1 MSDGSAPETSVR
13 LSPRE
18 IEVAGMVAQ
27 GLTNREIA
35 ARLFISERTVDG
47 HLERLREALGRN
59 TRSQV
64 PAWVVRHE
72 AAEVA
77 APAGAPAR
85 VVPPPSWTFVHP
97 RAWLAA
103 ALVLGVLAAGVGVLR
118 LTSPVPPIIRTV
130 VGSQCAASKYPG
142 GCYEADVQKALDAKL
157 SRPTSVAVDSKGVI
171 YMADFNKGRI
181 GRVAGGIMTPVA
193 GGGTKDLADG
203 IYGLSVWSDSLGYAS
218 TVAVDSQDQLYLLT
232 SREDILELWKI
243 DPNGYMHFIVSV
255 GPSDVVVTFKAPN
268 LPVGGMAIT
277 KEGII
282 FIADRAGNRVMKFD
296 GKTSSLYAG
305 TGDTLG
311 DGGTATSAQ
320 LSWPIGVALDK
331 NETLY
336 SADTGSHRIRRVDHT
351 KGTITT
357 VAGGAGQF
365 EGNSGDEGPARQAQL
380 SFPFGVA
387 VAPDGTIVFTDTG
400 NHRLRMVTPDGRVY
414 ALAGTGRWGFSG
426 DGMPASDAEFD
437 GPEGLALDSKGDL
450 FIADTENQ
458 RIREIPHL
466 FGSP

>member
-18 IEVAGMVAQ
+18 IEVAAMVAQ

-47 HLERLREALGRN
+47 HLEHLREKLGVN

-64 PAWVVRHE
+64 TAWVVRHE
-72 AAEVA
+72 AADIA
-77 APAGAPAR
+77 APAVAPTR
-85 VVPPPSWTFVHP
+85 VVAPPRWTFVHP
-97 RAWLAA
+97 RAWVAA
-103 ALVLGVLAAGVGVLR
+103 ALVLAVLAAGVGVLR
-118 LTSPVPPIIRTV
+118 LTAPVPPIIRTV
-130 VGSQCAASKYPG
+130 VGSQCAASIYPG

-171 YMADFNKGRI
+171 YIADYNNGRI
-181 GRVAGGIMTPVA
+181 RRVAGGIMTTVA
-193 GGGTKDLADG
+193 GGGTKALADG
-203 IYGLSVWSDSLGYAS
+203 MYGLSVSSDSLGYAS

-232 SREDILELWKI
+232 SREDILELWTI
-243 DPNGYMHFIVSV
+243 DPNAYMHFVVSV
-255 GPSDVVVTFKAPN
+255 GPSDVVVTFNAPN

-277 KEGII
+277 KEGVI

-331 NETLY
+331 NENLY
-336 SADTGSHRIRRVDHT
+336 IADTGNHRIRRVDHT

-365 EGNSGDEGPARQAQL
+365 EGNSGDEGPARQAML

-400 NHRLRMVTPDGRVY
+400 NHRLRTVTPDGKVY

-458 RIREIPHL
+458 RIREIPRL
-466 FGSP
+466 FGSR

>member
-1 MSDGSAPETSVR
+1 
-13 LSPRE
+13 
-18 IEVAGMVAQ
+18 
-27 GLTNREIA
+27 
-35 ARLFISERTVDG
+35 
-47 HLERLREALGRN
+47 
-59 TRSQV
+59 
-64 PAWVVRHE
+64 
-72 AAEVA
+72 
-77 APAGAPAR
+77 
-85 VVPPPSWTFVHP
+85 
-97 RAWLAA
+97 
-103 ALVLGVLAAGVGVLR
+103 
-118 LTSPVPPIIRTV
+118 
-130 VGSQCAASKYPG
+130 
-142 GCYEADVQKALDAKL
+142 
-157 SRPTSVAVDSKGVI
+157 
-171 YMADFNKGRI
+171 
-181 GRVAGGIMTPVA
+181 
-193 GGGTKDLADG
+193 
-203 IYGLSVWSDSLGYAS
+203 
-218 TVAVDSQDQLYLLT
+218 
-232 SREDILELWKI
+232 
-243 DPNGYMHFIVSV
+243 MHFIVSV
-255 GPSDVVVTFKAPN
+255 GPSDVVVTFNAPN

-331 NETLY
+331 NENLY
-336 SADTGSHRIRRVDHT
+336 IADTGNHRIRRVDHT

-426 DGMPASDAEFD
+426 DGMRASDAEFD